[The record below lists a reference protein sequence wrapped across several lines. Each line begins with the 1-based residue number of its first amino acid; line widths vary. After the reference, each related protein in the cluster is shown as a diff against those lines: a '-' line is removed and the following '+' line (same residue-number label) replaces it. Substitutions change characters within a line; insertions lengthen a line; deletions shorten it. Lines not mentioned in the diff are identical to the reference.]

1 LYKRLRKGQI
11 QSSHILNVGQFY
23 KVIAGRRSV
32 LIVDDE
38 VDIITSVKRWLQDE
52 GLKVYGYADPLQ
64 ALEYFKNNS
73 GNIDLVLSDI
83 RMWKMNGYE
92 LVKKIKVIRPE
103 TKIIFMTAL
112 ETDRLETS
120 KILPSIKIDGFMLKP
135 GSLDYLVNTVKE
147 VI

>member
-1 LYKRLRKGQI
+1 MI
-11 QSSHILNVGQFY
+11 PDC
-23 KVIAGRRSV
+23 RSV
-32 LIVDDE
+32 LLVDNE
-38 VDIITSVKRWLQDE
+38 VDIITSVKRWLQND
-52 GLKVYGYADPLQ
+52 GLKFYGFADPLQ

-92 LVKKIKVIRPE
+92 LVKKIKAIQPK

-112 ETDRLETS
+112 ETDRLESS
-120 KILPSIKIDGFMLKP
+120 KILHSIKIDGFMLKP
-135 GSLDYLVNTVKE
+135 GSLENLVNTVKE

>member
-1 LYKRLRKGQI
+1 MIPG
-11 QSSHILNVGQFY
+11 H
-23 KVIAGRRSV
+23 RSV
-32 LIVDDE
+32 LLVDDE
-38 VDIITSVKRWLQDE
+38 VDIITSVKRWLQDD
-52 GLKVYGYADPLQ
+52 GLKVYGFADPLQ

-92 LVKKIKVIRPE
+92 LVKKIKAIQPE
-103 TKIIFMTAL
+103 TKIILMTAL
-112 ETDRLETS
+112 ETDSLESS

-135 GSLDYLVNTVKE
+135 GSLENLVNTVKE